1 MRTAVTLT
9 IRLASKFILGAA
21 AVFSAGNIVGMA
33 VWKSALMAG
42 VAAVEPA
49 IRAILQHLADDGT
62 VTPAEIAAE
71 LDKP

>member
-1 MRTAVTLT
+1 MKTAVTLT
-9 IRLASKFILGAA
+9 IRLVSKFLLGAL
-21 AVFSAGNIVGMA
+21 AVFGAGNALGMA

-49 IRAILQHLADDGT
+49 VRAILQELATTGT
-62 VTPAEIAAE
+62 VNPAEIAAE